1 MHTIRRGYSVAVTE
15 RSSFWRYM
23 PLVAIVVLAFNL
35 RPVAVSV
42 GPVLAEI
49 SADLGLT
56 PELSGLLTSMPT
68 LCFAVFGALA
78 PWVGHRIGPHLA
90 IACAFVALVLG
101 QGLRTFVD
109 TPAAFF
115 ALTMLALAGMA
126 LGNVLIPPLVRTH
139 YPNRFGLGTA
149 LYSLSMSIG
158 VTIASS
164 VTVPLA
170 QAAGGWRGALTAWA
184 VVALASLVVWAP
196 MLRYRIRTGQQ
207 RRRNPHS
214 MLSVARTPLGWALAL
229 MFGLQSGAAY
239 TVFGWLPSIFRSY
252 GMSEL
257 DAGFMLGIATGVGIP
272 LAFIVPAY
280 VARTPNPTGIFL
292 AMMAA
297 LIGGW
302 LGLLLAPMWSP
313 WLWSLLLALGTATFP
328 MILALFA
335 TRARTPSSTAALS
348 GFAQSVGY
356 LLATLCPIL
365 FGSLNG
371 WTGGWTASLLFML
384 VLAVPFTLAGLY
396 ASQPRVIEDQLG

>member
-1 MHTIRRGYSVAVTE
+1 MTE
-15 RSSFWRYM
+15 RSSFSRYM

-42 GPVLAEI
+42 GPVLAEV
-49 SADLGLT
+49 SADLGLS
-56 PELSGLLTSMPT
+56 PGLSGLLTSMPT
-68 LCFAVFGALA
+68 LCFAVFGAVA

-90 IACAFVALVLG
+90 IALAFVALVLG
-101 QGLRTFVD
+101 QGLRPFVD
-109 TPAAFF
+109 SSWAFF
-115 ALTMLALAGMA
+115 AFTTLALAGMA
-126 LGNVLIPPLVRTH
+126 LGNVLLPSLVRTH

-158 VTIASS
+158 VTIAGSA
-164 VTVPLA
+164 TVPVA
-170 QAAGGWRGALTAWA
+170 QATGGWRGALAAWG
-184 VVALASLVVWAP
+184 VVALASLVVWTP
-196 MLRYRIRTGQQ
+196 MLRYRPRPGQ
-207 RRRNPHS
+207 RRRPRTHS
-214 MLSVARTPLGWALAL
+214 LASVARTPLGWALAV

-280 VARTPNPTGIFL
+280 VARTPRPTGIFL
-292 AMMAA
+292 AMMAC

-302 LGLLLAPMWSP
+302 LALLVAPLWAP
-313 WLWSLLLALGTATFP
+313 WLWSVLLALGTASFP
-328 MILALFA
+328 MVLALFA
-335 TRARTPSSTAALS
+335 TRARTPATTAALS

-356 LLATLCPIL
+356 LIATACPIL

-371 WTGGWTASLLFML
+371 WTGGWTWSL
-384 VLAVPFTLAGLY
+384 VLMLALSVPFTLAGIY
-396 ASQPRVIEDQLG
+396 ASQPRVIEEQLR